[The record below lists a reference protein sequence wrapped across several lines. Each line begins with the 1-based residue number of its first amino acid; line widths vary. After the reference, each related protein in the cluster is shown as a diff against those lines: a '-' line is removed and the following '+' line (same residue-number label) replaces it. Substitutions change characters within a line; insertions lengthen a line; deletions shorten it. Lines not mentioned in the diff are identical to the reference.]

1 MSNVAFGYPNL
12 ADEATL
18 IGGSWTSTLPV
29 THMQK
34 REIKRIARTT
44 NAANSSTK
52 FIASYAKSQL
62 VKLLVLCNHNIS
74 LDGSY
79 RIKASDDSGFSTLL
93 YDSGVV
99 KAWEPFY
106 PTSELAW
113 EDENWF
119 TGQPRLSDIA
129 GYTWNLTHIL
139 PYNVKAKYWSIE
151 IFDSTNVAGFIE
163 IGRLFISR
171 LFQPL
176 YNMNWGASIKYEDAT
191 IVTQNPYSGR
201 EFFAPIQGARN
212 VKLTLDLLSDAEAV
226 ARVLD
231 MQRILGIHGE
241 VFFIWDPADAR
252 FRTQRSFLAR
262 MQSLDAIEA
271 AFIGANKSAFDLKEL
286 I

>member
-1 MSNVAFGYPNL
+1 
-12 ADEATL
+12 
-18 IGGSWTSTLPV
+18 
-29 THMQK
+29 MQK

-52 FIASYAKSQL
+52 FVASYATSQL

-99 KAWEPFY
+99 KVWEPFY

-119 TGQPRLSDIA
+119 TGQPRFGDVT

-139 PYNVKAKYWSIE
+139 PYSVKAKYWSIE
-151 IFDSTNVAGFIE
+151 VFDSTNPAGFIT
-163 IGRLFISR
+163 IGRLVISR
-171 LFQPL
+171 LFQPI
-176 YNMNWGASIKYEDAT
+176 YNMSWDASIKYETTTD
-191 IVTQNPYSGR
+191 VTQNPYSGR
-201 EFFAPIQGARN
+201 EFFAPVEGARN
-212 VKLTLDLLSDAEAV
+212 VKLTLDWLSDAEAV
-226 ARVLD
+226 GRVLD
-231 MQRILGIHGE
+231 MQRILGVHGE
-241 VFFIWDPADAR
+241 VFFIWDPSDAR

-262 MQSLDAIEA
+262 MQALNEIDA
-271 AFIGANKSAFDLKEL
+271 AFIEANKCGFDLKEL